1 MGGMADRVKKR
12 SYTSPTREAKAAQ
25 TRARILAA
33 ASEKFLTDGYV
44 KTSTLSIAKAAGTSE
59 ANVFAV
65 FGSKAELLME
75 VVLHDIRNA
84 PNIPVGEL
92 GPWEGLVGPDHREA
106 AAARMA
112 AGVRG
117 MMDRSWRSRAVA
129 AAAATVDDA
138 VRDVLRRGAQ
148 SRHWGALWFA
158 REVLQLPESELDRAA
173 DAIWALIS
181 VDNYRALVLDRGWSG
196 DQYEAWLAA
205 TVLAVTGS

>member
-1 MGGMADRVKKR
+1 MSRVTERVKKR
-12 SYTSPTREAKAAQ
+12 TYTSPTREAKAAQ

-33 ASEKFLTDGYV
+33 ASEKFLAEGYA

-75 VVLHDIRNA
+75 VIVHDIRNA
-84 PNIPVGEL
+84 PDFPVGDL
-92 GPWEGLVGPDHREA
+92 RQWEGLVGPDHRGA

-112 AGVRG
+112 AVVRG
-117 MMDRSWRSRAVA
+117 VMDRSWRSRAVA

-138 VRDVLRRGAQ
+138 VRDLHKRGAQ
-148 SRHWGALWFA
+148 SRHWGALWFV
-158 REVLQLPESELDRAA
+158 REVMRLPESELQHAA
-173 DAIWALIS
+173 DAIWALMS

-196 DQYEAWLAA
+196 DQYEAWLTA
-205 TVLAVTGS
+205 TVLAITGR